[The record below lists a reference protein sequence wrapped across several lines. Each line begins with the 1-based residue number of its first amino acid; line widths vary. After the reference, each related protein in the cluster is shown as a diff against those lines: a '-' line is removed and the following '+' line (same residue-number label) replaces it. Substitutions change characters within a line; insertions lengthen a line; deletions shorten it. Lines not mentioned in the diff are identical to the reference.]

1 MTVCCVEESQ
11 NAADLCAL
19 QQESSCPPPPDP
31 PPFCANP
38 PCEPVVPRF
47 CNVEQQCCCV
57 GQGGTE
63 FCYTTP
69 AGTFCAETQEA
80 ADAQANAYAC
90 ENCGNPQTSVR
101 LGALDGCTCLGST
114 YNEGIAYD
122 GTRPVTWFVIDGE
135 LPDGL
140 SLNSFTGSISGTTL
154 DAGTFVFTVKAF
166 LADGNYATRT
176 YSIYVIEITTTAL
189 DEYVIGE
196 AYSFQMQ
203 AAGGSGNYLWAVSQG
218 SLPTGLTM
226 SSTGLIS
233 GTPTAAGSAAIQFNV
248 IDTTC
253 ENANRNYFTPLIAT
267 TSTSLTTIR
276 TYKGFPAYNSSDTNL
291 YKVATYTG
299 YMTQIGFP
307 YGNDSATD
315 AIQMAGAKYVYNGSD
330 AIDIYGNII
339 SRHTKSMTVM
349 CNASRPN
356 VMTYETTNTGGDP
369 VLFLVPFQSAPILYG
384 YCWPDDPTSCAN
396 CETDENLWLAN
407 GDWAVYGNNDR
418 PSFMVDRI
426 AGYAPNY
433 SQTATV
439 QTYNGVMNTTGST
452 VLMITT
458 ANGQT
463 PPGFPV
469 NQSFFID
476 GTFPYISLITTGD
489 WSVTLSSPF
498 TDQEAINSQTQY
510 SSNGRTSEN
519 YPNYRTYVQN
529 AMRFNQGRFTDASF
543 TLQCSNLVDGE
554 SYTVTY
560 QFWRSD
566 GNISPQTQTFTA
578 SGTTHTL
585 FGSLPTPPTNRTI
598 TLKNVRIAY
607 T

>member
-1 MTVCCVEESQ
+1 
-11 NAADLCAL
+11 
-19 QQESSCPPPPDP
+19 
-31 PPFCANP
+31 
-38 PCEPVVPRF
+38 
-47 CNVEQQCCCV
+47 VEQQCCCV

-80 ADAQANAYAC
+80 ADAQALAYGC

-122 GTRPVTWFVIDGE
+122 GTRPVTWLVIDGE

-140 SLNSFTGSISGTTL
+140 SLNSFTGNISGTTL

-189 DEYVIGE
+189 DEYVLGE

-218 SLPTGLTM
+218 SFPTGLTM

-253 ENANRNYFTPLIAT
+253 EASNRSFFTPLVAT

-276 TYKGFPAYNSSDTNL
+276 TYKGFPAYNSSDSTL
-291 YKVATYTG
+291 YKTATYAG
-299 YMTQIGFP
+299 YMTQIAYP
-307 YGNDSATD
+307 LGNDPAVD
-315 AIQMAGAKYVYNGSD
+315 AVPCAGAKYVYEGADSIN
-330 AIDIYGNII
+330 IYGGTI
-339 SRHTKSMTVM
+339 SRHTKTLSVM
-349 CNASRPN
+349 CNNTRPL
-356 VMTYETTNTGGDP
+356 VWTYESSFVGQNP
-369 VLFLVPFQSAPILYG
+369 QLFFVPFQSARLLLG
-384 YCWPDDPTSCAN
+384 YCWTDDPTSCSV
-396 CETDENLWLAN
+396 CDPDETLWTVDGN
-407 GDWAVYGNNDR
+407 WAVFGNNDR
-418 PSFMVDRI
+418 PQFMMDRI

-439 QTYNGVMNTTGST
+439 QTYFGTMDSGSSGGTILLIGNGTRQ
-452 VLMITT
+452 L
-458 ANGQT
+458 
-463 PPGFPV
+463 P
-469 NQSFFID
+469 D
-476 GTFPYISLITTGD
+476 GTFVWDAPAGFPLNEHFFISGPYPYIRITTDGD
-489 WSVTLSSPF
+489 WSVTLSGPF
-498 TDQEAINSQTQY
+498 TESDAINSQTQY

-519 YPNYRTYVQN
+519 KPNNRSYASAELQYRES
-529 AMRFNQGRFTDASF
+529 RFTDANF
-543 TLQCSNLVDGE
+543 TLSCTNLVDGE

-566 GNISPQTQTFTA
+566 GVISPQTQTFTA

-585 FGSLPTPPTNRTI
+585 FGSLPTPPAGRTI